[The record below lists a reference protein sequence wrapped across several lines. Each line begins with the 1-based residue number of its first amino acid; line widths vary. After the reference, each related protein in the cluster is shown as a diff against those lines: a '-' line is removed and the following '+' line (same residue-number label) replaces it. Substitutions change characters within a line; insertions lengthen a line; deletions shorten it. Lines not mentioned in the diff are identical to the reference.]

1 MNALQMYLEAKN
13 REELQ
18 MEIMLLS
25 QISGEVQ
32 QYFDWQ
38 MQTSNPESFEMV
50 PYEEEILKIFYDR
63 TTDLERTYELS
74 KIIALFHGDKTI
86 LNLYLY
92 ISFFVLKEMNTFTR
106 NRRDFTP
113 RLLNYGLSIFSSV
126 LNSINRNIH
135 DEESYLLLKEELRK
149 IMEDAQNFN
158 CLNYH
163 EELHQIFNH
172 Y

>member
-1 MNALQMYLEAKN
+1 MNTLQMYLEAKN

-25 QISGEVQ
+25 NISGEVQ
-32 QYFDWQ
+32 QYFDWK
-38 MQTSNPESFEMV
+38 MQTSKPESFEMA

-63 TTDLERTYELS
+63 TNDLERTYELS
-74 KIIALFHGDKTI
+74 KVVALFYGDKTI
-86 LNLYLY
+86 LNLYFY
-92 ISFFVLKEMNTFTR
+92 ISFFVLKEMNIFTR
-106 NRRDFTP
+106 NRKDFTP

-126 LNSINRNIH
+126 LDSVNRNIH
-135 DEESYLLLKEELRK
+135 DDESYLLLKEELRQ
-149 IMEDAQNFN
+149 IMEGAQNFN
-158 CLNYH
+158 GLNYH